1 MVGFLTGFSKRTSAN
16 LRALQDKA
24 DENIKSYALQAA
36 QDARETRKNR
46 VKSTLD
52 YSNMAQQLNSVY
64 GLSDGQIQA
73 LLRGGLE
80 AGKRYM
86 DGFAIAKDN
95 DKNVTQE
102 SYMNGIF
109 TALHKD
115 KVKPADQ
122 VRSIADQAKYFA
134 QTQNPYAAEDIDTFA
149 SNIADSTQTLI
160 GGVPMSYI
168 KSGIESNLKAQ
179 MGGKLPSNNELKA
192 QAPRFSITGLPQ
204 SLETSVKLAELGK
217 TKTQTLNISKQTDQI
232 TSNIKV
238 NDANIRKID
247 ATISLIG
254 EQKAKIVN
262 DIVNDNERVW
272 IQKQTLQLS
281 RDQYDRQK
289 DVSDRTWYET
299 LKDNKK
305 KRELIDAQIQNMK
318 DTYGLQEKN
327 SAMDILF
334 KKEQIAQWKL
344 TNEYQ
349 SPEELYGF
357 ILKQQSDLRQQ
368 LEYAGADEAP
378 RLKAELAMWTDEENK
393 VVLDL
398 MHLHQIKN
406 PDASGNFD
414 YLSTYVSIAD
424 GYREDYALIK
434 GVFSDNGIKRN
445 ITVGNEQVTWLDFTR
460 KEKYAKEFK
469 AYQEGEKAYVK
480 EKGLNLLGGKVTTNA
495 QKIAFFGSVK
505 EDSASASTIDSTS
518 PAVSMDEQI
527 KKAQELGPDAT
538 ISMFIED
545 KDWLG
550 SNDNKK
556 HLADMLAQAFPD
568 TYGRDAENGLANLK
582 ETLANLP
589 TKENNTTSSSGWS
602 LTELGLEEGETET
615 GDYISTNTVASW
627 GVRGG
632 RKNNIPVYQKGEDLF
647 YKDGNKF
654 VPLPNDAKQTSVSNT
669 VDFNAAV
676 YADTSYADT
685 IFTTYNNT
693 KGSLG
698 DDKAKSDMIRKIQTN
713 FPNLTKNQATQVAN
727 TIIGQ

>member
-217 TKTQTLNISKQTDQI
+217 TKTETLNISKQTEQI
-232 TSNIKV
+232 TSNIEV
-238 NDANIRKID
+238 NDAQIRKID

-254 EQKAKIVN
+254 EQKAQIVN
-262 DIVNDNERVW
+262 NIVNDNERVW

-281 RDQYDRQK
+281 RDQFNRQK
-289 DVSDRTWYET
+289 DEFDMTWEET
-299 LKDNKK
+299 LEGNEK

-318 DTYGLQEKN
+318 DTYGIQEKN
-327 SAMDILF
+327 SAMDIIF
-334 KKEQIAQWKL
+334 KKEQIEQWKL

-434 GVFSDNGIKRN
+434 GVFSENGIKRN

-460 KEKYAKEFK
+460 KAKYAKEFK

-495 QKIAFFGSVK
+495 QKIAFFGSTK
-505 EDSASASTIDSTS
+505 EDSTSTSTIDSTS
-518 PAVSMDEQI
+518 SVDDLVNAIKGLTIEEALSNAINNKTWQGTDENI
-527 KKAQELGPDAT
+527 IHLGSILKKAHPEKFKGKEGNIELEKL
-538 ISMFIED
+538 I
-545 KDWLG
+545 
-550 SNDNKK
+550 
-556 HLADMLAQAFPD
+556 
-568 TYGRDAENGLANLK
+568 RDAMI
-582 ETLANLP
+582 
-589 TKENNTTSSSGWS
+589 NTEVNEDVFS
-602 LTELGLEEGETET
+602 LQTGEKTGT

-654 VPLPNDAKQTSVSNT
+654 VPLPNDAKQTSVSST
-669 VDFNAAV
+669 VEFNAAT

-698 DDKAKSDMIRKIQTN
+698 DDKAKSDMIRKIQTEY
-713 FPNLTKNQATQVAN
+713 PNLTKNQATQVAN